1 VHEYC
6 KHAVVDL
13 SITMQEAAA
22 QAWGA
27 EREQKWWINRGKIG
41 GNFWGF
47 SGKFWGKPGNIWG
60 N

>member
-1 VHEYC
+1 
-6 KHAVVDL
+6 
-13 SITMQEAAA
+13 MQEAAA